1 VIGKLAAG
9 SNLPPDVTAAD
20 GARSIHLAL
29 VKGLR
34 ADEPGLRANLDTE
47 FLHDFRV
54 GVRRT
59 RSLLGQ
65 IRDVFPPDALAHFS
79 SEFSWLGSLTGPP
92 RDLDVLALSLRTPR
106 EDLSVDELS
115 VVKALLGDIQ
125 QRAHRHLA
133 DALDSERYRQL
144 LADWTTFLEHPAPL
158 HAGAVNA
165 GRPLADVV
173 AERAWRLSKRIT
185 RRSESIDEHTPAD
198 VLHALRLDAKKL
210 RYLIDVTPTFYDPA
224 DLDRILGALKK
235 LQRVLGDFNDAEV
248 QAKRFAECATALV
261 DAEGLPTTVLA
272 LNRLEQHCRQQHER
286 LRKQVADGF
295 ARFRA
300 DETRAACRRAF
311 KRAVA
316 PEPMA

>member
-1 VIGKLAAG
+1 MSRTAVIGKLAAG

-144 LADWTTFLEHPAPL
+144 LGETGAFDLTAIEEEYTATGGANGMLCVVVMLPGDEARHEPRRQTERPRTGAEQMREIARPHRL
-158 HAGAVNA
+158 H
-165 GRPLADVV
+165 
-173 AERAWRLSKRIT
+173 T
-185 RRSESIDEHTPAD
+185 
-198 VLHALRLDAKKL
+198 
-210 RYLIDVTPTFYDPA
+210 
-224 DLDRILGALKK
+224 
-235 LQRVLGDFNDAEV
+235 Q
-248 QAKRFAECATALV
+248 
-261 DAEGLPTTVLA
+261 
-272 LNRLEQHCRQQHER
+272 
-286 LRKQVADGF
+286 
-295 ARFRA
+295 
-300 DETRAACRRAF
+300 
-311 KRAVA
+311 
-316 PEPMA
+316 